1 MNHIKKFIER
11 VSHMESSGQLN
22 LNMPAADAR
31 LLRDDLAKLLTDMVS
46 RQNTTQESEVVLRGG
61 RW

>member
-1 MNHIKKFIER
+1 
-11 VSHMESSGQLN
+11 MESSGQLN

>member
-1 MNHIKKFIER
+1 MD
-11 VSHMESSGQLN
+11 SSGQLN

-31 LLRDDLAKLLTDMVS
+31 LLRDELAKLLADMVN
-46 RQNTTQESEVVLRGG
+46 RPAVPAETEVVLRGG

>member
-1 MNHIKKFIER
+1 MD
-11 VSHMESSGQLN
+11 SSGQLN
-22 LNMPAADAR
+22 LNMPATDAR
-31 LLRDDLAKLLTDMVS
+31 LLRDELAKLLADMVN